1 MNSYI
6 KLILDTEGA
15 KERLQRLSQS
25 ALEPG
30 AQSAAVFSIAD
41 IEAEQIERTS
51 PRYSH
56 GLIRRS
62 ARKLVR

>member
-6 KLILDTEGA
+6 KLILDTEGR
-15 KERLQRLSQS
+15 KSGSRDCLSQLLNP
-25 ALEPG
+25 AHNPP
-30 AQSAAVFSIAD
+30 QIFSIAD

-51 PRYSH
+51 TRYSH